1 MAAAFK
7 NLLNEAKSGW
17 SDLSVF
23 ARFERIVALALMVLS
38 TVVTLFAMARLAYN
52 LFQLFILKADFLEY
66 VVFQSVF
73 GMIMT
78 ILIALEFNRSIAAT
92 IMGRAHILQVRMVI
106 MIGILALVRK
116 FIILD
121 IKETAPAAV
130 FGLASGVLALACVYW
145 ILDQKRT
152 QRTSSEVG

>member
-1 MAAAFK
+1 
-7 NLLNEAKSGW
+7 
-17 SDLSVF
+17 
-23 ARFERIVALALMVLS
+23 MVLS

-66 VVFQSVF
+66 AVFQSVF

-92 IMGRAHILQVRMVI
+92 IMGLAHIIQVRMVI

-121 IKETAPAAV
+121 IKETPPTAV
-130 FGLASGVLALACVYW
+130 FSLAAGVLALACVYW
-145 ILDQKRT
+145 ILDQNRA
-152 QRTSSEVG
+152 QNTSSEGG